1 MTRDE
6 LVARLDAY
14 FGTRDVRGD
23 DWADEFELV
32 YPDPYW
38 REFAEPGYEGRWNGL
53 LVRGAD
59 QVERVATCVFPS
71 DRVIGLLEPG
81 TFLFSEH
88 PIDYGDEPGFLPL
101 ARASFERMRADGIS
115 FYNVHAP
122 IDHHPEV
129 SPSRLCAAAM
139 GVPVEEEYLPIAQ
152 GIGGGAAVIGTSDAT
167 VDELAARLSAELGAQ
182 VPVRIVRRRPGTDR
196 AGRVTVVGGGG
207 SDREA
212 LAESLARGCETYVTG
227 GTFTRWAEEFRKLA
241 DEAGVAVIDG
251 THYGTE
257 VPPQRAMVGWFQR
270 VGLEA
275 AFIPDGPK

>member
-14 FGTRDVRGD
+14 FGTQDVRGD
-23 DWADEFELV
+23 DWEDLFELV

-38 REFAEPGYEGRWNGL
+38 REFAEPGYDGRWNGL

-59 QVERVATCVFPS
+59 EVERVVTCVFPS

-88 PIDYGDEPGFLPL
+88 PIDYADEPGFLPL

-115 FYNVHAP
+115 FYHVHAP

-152 GIGGGAAVIGTSDAT
+152 GIGGGAAVIGPSAAT
-167 VDELAARLSAELGAQ
+167 VDELAERLSAELGPDVA
-182 VPVRIVRRRPGTDR
+182 VRIVRRRAGADA
-196 AGRVTVVGGGG
+196 AGRVAVVGGGG
-207 SDREA
+207 ADREA
-212 LAESLARGCETYVTG
+212 LEESLRRGCQTFVTG
-227 GTFTRWAEEFRKLA
+227 GTFTRWAAEFLKLA
-241 DEAGVAVIDG
+241 EESDVAVIDG

-257 VPPQRAMVGWFQR
+257 VPPQIAMVGWFR
-270 VGLEA
+270 GLGLEA
-275 AFIPDGPK
+275 EFIPDGPK

>member
-14 FGTRDVRGD
+14 FGTREVRGD

-38 REFAEPGYEGRWNGL
+38 RDFTEPGYEGRWNGL
-53 LVRGAD
+53 LARGAD

-71 DRVIGLLEPG
+71 DRVIGLLDPG

-101 ARASFERMRADGIS
+101 ARKSFERMRADGIS
-115 FYNVHAP
+115 FYHVHAP

-167 VDELAARLSAELGAQ
+167 VDELAAGLSAELGPD
-182 VPVRIVRRRPGTDR
+182 VPVRIVRRRPRTDR
-196 AGRVTVVGGGG
+196 AGRVAVVGGGG
-207 SDREA
+207 ADRAA

-227 GTFTRWAEEFRKLA
+227 GTFTRWAEEFRMLA

-257 VPPQRAMVGWFQR
+257 VPPQRAMVGWFQG

>member
-38 REFAEPGYEGRWNGL
+38 REFAVPGYEGRWNGL

-59 QVERVATCVFPS
+59 QVERAATCVFPS

-101 ARASFERMRADGIS
+101 ARASFERMRADRIS

-257 VPPQRAMVGWFQR
+257 VPPQRAMVGWFKR